1 MNNLI
6 LKSES
11 KMKKIIFALAILLCS
26 ASIFAESKNKKSE
39 VQKTAKAPLDYM
51 ISGEYAYYID
61 KRYNDTFARG
71 FLVAKTEGNSAV
83 VLANVINLTKNER
96 YSLIFTVI
104 YNEKEKLDIINF
116 KPLDEFPK
124 EESVKIMQSVT
135 DFMNHAN
142 MRENVDDKLSFDSQ
156 SFDDDWQDY
165 KLTYK
170 FSKAV
175 PFFGFT
181 EITFNGDPEK
191 VTTYLQKVGYIKDI
205 GNNMSDF
212 FNEEISEF
220 TEANRNAKN
229 IIPQKKQ
236 SQVQLSGGYTALLD
250 KNWKKE
256 SVEGN
261 ISYWLQVETARDAQI
276 TIELLPNGVDLSSEA
291 FQIYFAKNIALL
303 TPGVLAYTIKATL
316 NGSNLVLTYDSYD
329 EQNFVTYTRVEFCK
343 NEIINFS
350 AYKDIYEKNTDYF
363 KNVISSI
370 KKN

>member
-229 IIPQKKQ
+229 I
-236 SQVQLSGGYTALLD
+236 
-250 KNWKKE
+250 
-256 SVEGN
+256 
-261 ISYWLQVETARDAQI
+261 
-276 TIELLPNGVDLSSEA
+276 
-291 FQIYFAKNIALL
+291 ALL

-350 AYKDIYEKNTDYF
+350 AYKDIYEKNTNYF